1 MKHKDKL
8 LLPAMLAAAL
18 AAGPVLA
25 QSTTTQGGAAGTDSR
40 PSTAQ
45 GTTPGTTAGIM
56 HGWPANSVVMFRPR
70 LSQLIGTNVYNDRN
84 ESIGEVDDIV
94 LVAPAGIGTTSIPP
108 RTGGGT
114 ATTGTTTPGTTTPG
128 TMTPGTTT
136 MGSTGMGSTGTGSMG
151 MTGSAT
157 TTPGASGPATMM
169 PGMSGSMM
177 PGMAG
182 SGMQQGPMAVIQ
194 VGGFLGMGGRL
205 VMVPLSELQW
215 NAERERIIMPNAS
228 KESLQGRPAFTYDS
242 LRRG

>member
-1 MKHKDKL
+1 
-8 LLPAMLAAAL
+8 
-18 AAGPVLA
+18 
-25 QSTTTQGGAAGTDSR
+25 
-40 PSTAQ
+40 
-45 GTTPGTTAGIM
+45 
-56 HGWPANSVVMFRPR
+56 
-70 LSQLIGTNVYNDRN
+70 
-84 ESIGEVDDIV
+84 
-94 LVAPAGIGTTSIPP
+94 
-108 RTGGGT
+108 
-114 ATTGTTTPGTTTPG
+114 
-128 TMTPGTTT
+128 
-136 MGSTGMGSTGTGSMG
+136 
-151 MTGSAT
+151 
-157 TTPGASGPATMM
+157 MM